1 VKVKLGSLHCCYAAG
16 VAYRERPRETWS
28 VMRCVYLPRDKFDV
42 FGETDAVWCMFA
54 YCYFRLRR
62 CTPDAGNNSR
72 LSISATNYYVHDVQW
87 QSVSTHRHSERS
99 RSTPKCL
106 LVLLHNAVQ
115 PHWCQRTA
123 ELMVPECIMRPH
135 IANA

>member
-1 VKVKLGSLHCCYAAG
+1 MKVKLGSLHCCYAAG

-72 LSISATNYYVHDVQW
+72 LSISATNYYVFPKNTMYSGSLLVHTDTVKGQDQR
-87 QSVSTHRHSERS
+87 QSV
-99 RSTPKCL
+99 C
-106 LVLLHNAVQ
+106 
-115 PHWCQRTA
+115 
-123 ELMVPECIMRPH
+123 
-135 IANA
+135 